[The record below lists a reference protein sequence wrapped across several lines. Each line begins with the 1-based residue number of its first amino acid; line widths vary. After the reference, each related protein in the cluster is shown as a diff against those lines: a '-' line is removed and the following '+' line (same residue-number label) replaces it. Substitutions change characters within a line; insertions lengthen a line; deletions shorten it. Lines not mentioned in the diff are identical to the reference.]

1 MTISNITMR
10 TSAVGTGV
18 TEQEIPFLFPILV
31 KSDLDI
37 IARVI
42 ATGVETPLVL
52 DTDYTVDIDD
62 DGTGTVTILGDATG
76 NDNVA
81 VTSEVWIARDTPNT
95 QTLDLAQG
103 GSFNAENVEDAFD
116 RATKQIIENTDNVDR
131 SLRAPPTDDTDLDM
145 ELPNSID
152 RASQYLAFTATG
164 EPTVVAS
171 VAPATATITAFAE
184 TLLDDANGSDM
195 QTTLGITA
203 FTKTLLDDISAGAVL
218 TTLGVSAFIQTLL
231 DDADADEAKETLEL
245 TDDEIYNPIL
255 CYENEVLCYDNNT
268 LIWKE

>member
-1 MTISNITMR
+1 MR
-10 TSAVGTGV
+10 TSAVGSGI

-31 KSDLDI
+31 SSDLTI
-37 IARVI
+37 IARVT

-103 GSFNAENVEDAFD
+103 GNFNAENVEDAFD

-131 SLRAPPTDDTDLDM
+131 SLRAPATDDTDLDM

-164 EPTVVAS
+164 EPKVVSAVVLNTVTT
-171 VAPATATITAFAE
+171 TAWSEGFLA
-184 TLLDDANGSDM
+184 DANGSDAL
-195 QTTLGITA
+195 TTLGITA
-203 FTKTLLDDISAGAVL
+203 YAKTLLDDISAGAVL

-245 TDDEIYNPIL
+245 TDDEIYNPIV
-255 CYENEVLCYDNNT
+255 CYENEVLCYDNNV